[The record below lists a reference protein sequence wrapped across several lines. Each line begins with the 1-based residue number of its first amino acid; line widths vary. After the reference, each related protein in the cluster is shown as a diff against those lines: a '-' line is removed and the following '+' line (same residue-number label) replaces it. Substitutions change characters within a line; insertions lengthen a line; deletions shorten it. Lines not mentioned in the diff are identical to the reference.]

1 MILAADIEGLG
12 RGVNH
17 VAAVALQLLADVV
30 ALFEPG
36 DGEGAVGRSRVR
48 TDHSAA
54 AAADLATQVFQLEA
68 AAGDPSSS
76 HAILLVNHQCRQG
89 RVWNGYSLVFAALDV
104 DLCNRVIRKLVAG
117 GWLGLFDGQPAV
129 LDALQDDLTRLVC
142 LEGPQV
148 PLFPSFRLIAGPCDV
163 KLGVLDGVMGD
174 GAFFL
179 DGDGGPLVV
188 FKIHIPVPIG
198 IEGD

>member
-54 AAADLATQVFQLEA
+54 AAADLTTQIFQLEA
-68 AAGDPSSS
+68 AAGDSSPG
-76 HAILLVNHQCRQG
+76 HAVLLVDHQR
-89 RVWNGYSLVFAALDV
+89 
-104 DLCNRVIRKLVAG
+104 
-117 GWLGLFDGQPAV
+117 
-129 LDALQDDLTRLVC
+129 
-142 LEGPQV
+142 
-148 PLFPSFRLIAGPCDV
+148 
-163 KLGVLDGVMGD
+163 
-174 GAFFL
+174 
-179 DGDGGPLVV
+179 
-188 FKIHIPVPIG
+188 
-198 IEGD
+198 